1 MNIGKR
7 IRERRKDLNLTQEQL
22 ARALGLTPQHIS
34 VIEQD
39 KRTPS
44 LSSLARLAKELGTTV
59 DYLITGK
66 DSVITETIP
75 TIKADTNLSLKAKKA
90 LVSLVEELY
99 AIQSP
104 DKK

>member
-1 MNIGKR
+1 MSIGKR
-7 IRERRKDLNLTQEQL
+7 IRERRKELNLTQEDL
-22 ARALGLTPQHIS
+22 AKALGFTPQHIS

-39 KRTPS
+39 KRGPS
-44 LSSLARLAKELGTTV
+44 LLSLARLAEELGVTI

-75 TIKADTNLSLKAKKA
+75 TIKADKNLTLKAKKA